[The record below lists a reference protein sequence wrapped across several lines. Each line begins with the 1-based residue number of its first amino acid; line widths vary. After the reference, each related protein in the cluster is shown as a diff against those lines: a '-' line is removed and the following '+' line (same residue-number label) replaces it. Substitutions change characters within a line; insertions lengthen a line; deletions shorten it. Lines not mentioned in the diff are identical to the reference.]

1 MKTITRCIA
10 VLTLLSWS
18 LQSSAGLLLSEGF
31 DDITTLAG
39 AGWSLQNNSDPLGDT
54 GWFQGSDFV
63 FPAYE
68 GCATCYIGA
77 NFNNTGISSPNTIS
91 NWLITPELSLSTGD
105 WFTFFTRTVTS
116 NAFPERLEVRLST
129 NGSSTDVGGTAASVG
144 DFTSLLLEINP
155 NLNTGGYPDAWAE
168 YNISLP
174 DLGAGEMGR
183 LAFRYFVT
191 DGGPGGANSNYIGI
205 DSVQLESHNVP
216 VPATLALFGLGLAGL
231 GWSRRKKA

>member
-39 AGWSLQNNSDPLGDT
+39 AGWSLQNNSDPLGST
-54 GWFQGSDFV
+54 GWFQGADSV

-68 GCATCYIGA
+68 GCATCYIAA
-77 NFNNTGISSPNTIS
+77 NFSNTGISSPNTIS